1 MRVGRGTVTGVQAPT
16 SDQWGQLW
24 LPLWPYASDE
34 LYRGIYR
41 MGRADALERRYIEAN
56 PQALSNLLVVDI
68 DHPDA
73 FLRAVH
79 DRGGCLPNSVVEN
92 RRNGYAHA
100 VWAMAEPITRTE
112 YAHRKPL
119 SYAAAITEG
128 LRRSV
133 DGDKGYSGLMTKN
146 PVHTDWDAAWLTDHL
161 YSLDELAE
169 HLRGTGYMPPAS
181 WQRTK
186 RRAPVGLGRNCT
198 IFETARVWAYREVRK
213 CPDRTPASSRW
224 LYEAITAE
232 VHAQNAGF
240 SEPLPAGEA
249 EGIAASIH
257 RWITTKSRMWADGA
271 AVYEAT
277 FTAIQSARGRRSGQA
292 RRAVQDEILKAEG
305 IR

>member
-1 MRVGRGTVTGVQAPT
+1 MQAPT

-92 RRNGYAHA
+92 RGNGYAHA

-169 HLRGTGYMPPAS
+169 HLRGTGYMPPQILAAHQTTRPGRAGPQLHHLRDRARLGVS
-181 WQRTK
+181 GGAQVPRPHPGIVALALRSDHGRGTRTE
-186 RRAPVGLGRNCT
+186 RRFLR
-198 IFETARVWAYREVRK
+198 
-213 CPDRTPASSRW
+213 
-224 LYEAITAE
+224 
-232 VHAQNAGF
+232 
-240 SEPLPAGEA
+240 
-249 EGIAASIH
+249 AA
-257 RWITTKSRMWADGA
+257 ACG
-271 AVYEAT
+271 
-277 FTAIQSARGRRSGQA
+277 RGRGD
-292 RRAVQDEILKAEG
+292 RRVDPPVDHHQIAHVG
-305 IR
+305 RRGCCVRGHVHRHPIRTRPQKRAS